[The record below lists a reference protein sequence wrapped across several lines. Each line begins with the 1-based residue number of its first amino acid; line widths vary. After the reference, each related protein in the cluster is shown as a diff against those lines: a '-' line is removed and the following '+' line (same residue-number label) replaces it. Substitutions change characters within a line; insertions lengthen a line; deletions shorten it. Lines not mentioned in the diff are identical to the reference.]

1 MMLHPFY
8 SNKGMEQ
15 IVIIEP
21 IEENRGKS
29 VSKIIRHKPNHCRF
43 PVTGL
48 PWTVIETP
56 EVVISEQS
64 RSLMGA
70 NMQLFEFEVKQE
82 ASILFRLTKPTTF
95 LFFHLCGEIEY
106 FTYQGE
112 KLTKMRKPTFYLTY
126 GPAVRYKMKLENGHH
141 AILGIA
147 LEQLWSFTTEESP
160 SIFDELYN
168 AWLTSS
174 NTPIILPHKRIIKE
188 VWSILGRL
196 RMTVV
201 RNMEDHIGILK
212 QISTCLTT
220 YHKYIVEDYKNTNRP
235 EEIIGENIKLYLHNH
250 YMFEDECRLTTIQI
264 KLKLTEWQLRKISKN
279 IFGCSIGQY
288 LNNLRLEKSIQF
300 LLETDLTVNEITVRI
315 GFTSPTT
322 FSNYFRNKT
331 GYSPTTFRKKS
342 KKSY

>member
-1 MMLHPFY
+1 MLHPFY

-21 IEENRGKS
+21 TEENCGKS
-29 VSKIIRHKPNHCRF
+29 VPKIIRHKPNSCRF
-43 PVTGL
+43 PMTGL
-48 PWTVIETP
+48 PWTIIETP
-56 EVVISEQS
+56 KVIISEQS

-106 FTYQGE
+106 FNNQGE
-112 KLTKMRKPTFYLTY
+112 KITKMHKPKFYLTY

-147 LEQLWSFTTEESP
+147 LEQLWSFSMEEP
-160 SIFDELYN
+160 LSIFDELYN

-174 NTPIILPHKRIIKE
+174 NTPIILPHKRLTKE
-188 VWSILGRL
+188 VWNILGRL

-201 RNMEDHIGILK
+201 KNMEDHIGILK
-212 QISTCLTT
+212 QISTCLIT
-220 YHKYIVEDYKNTNRP
+220 YYKYIIKDYKNAKRA
-235 EEIIGENIKLYLHNH
+235 EETIGENIKLYLHTH
-250 YMFEDECRLTTIQI
+250 YMFDEECRLNIIQRKF
-264 KLKLTEWQLRKISKN
+264 KLSEWQLRKISKN
-279 IFGCSIGQY
+279 ILGISIGQY
-288 LNNLRLEKSIQF
+288 LNNLRLEKSIQL
-300 LLETDLTVNEITVRI
+300 LLETELTVNEITVRI
-315 GFTSPTT
+315 GYTSPTT

-331 GYSPTTFRKKS
+331 GYSPTTFRKES
-342 KKSY
+342 K